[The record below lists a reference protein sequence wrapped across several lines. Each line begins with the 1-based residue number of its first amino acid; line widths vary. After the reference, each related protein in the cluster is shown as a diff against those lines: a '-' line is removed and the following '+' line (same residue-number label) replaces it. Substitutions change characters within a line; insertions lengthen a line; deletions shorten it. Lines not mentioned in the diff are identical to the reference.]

1 MYKISLSEMQIFLL
15 TAKHHSFSKA
25 AEVLYISQPTVTKWI
40 HHLEKELGVKLFQ
53 RTSRSVELTYAGDLL
68 KDRWKPLLAEIEAS
82 IHDAQELAV
91 NRLSTIRI
99 GALDGYGFEELLS
112 DYVIPFEKLH
122 PEVQI
127 DFNIYNLHELTEQI
141 ENLDIIFSNSL
152 EYEAAN
158 DHTFL
163 KLDDLPFY
171 LAVSRNHR
179 FARKKSITMKEISG
193 EKFLIFPPH
202 ISPSAMHYASSAFK
216 LLNLDPQ
223 FIPVENTPS
232 QLLKISQDQ
241 GVAILS
247 AGTIK
252 GYEKKISLIRIKDF
266 PFELYRL
273 IMYRPQKLSSAT
285 RKFLVYLTEQFSS
298 EDHQKK

>member
-1 MYKISLSEMQIFLL
+1 
-15 TAKHHSFSKA
+15 
-25 AEVLYISQPTVTKWI
+25 
-40 HHLEKELGVKLFQ
+40 
-53 RTSRSVELTYAGDLL
+53 
-68 KDRWKPLLAEIEAS
+68 
-82 IHDAQELAV
+82 
-91 NRLSTIRI
+91 
-99 GALDGYGFEELLS
+99 
-112 DYVIPFEKLH
+112 
-122 PEVQI
+122 
-127 DFNIYNLHELTEQI
+127 
-141 ENLDIIFSNSL
+141 
-152 EYEAAN
+152 
-158 DHTFL
+158 
-163 KLDDLPFY
+163 
-171 LAVSRNHR
+171 
-179 FARKKSITMKEISG
+179 MKEISG